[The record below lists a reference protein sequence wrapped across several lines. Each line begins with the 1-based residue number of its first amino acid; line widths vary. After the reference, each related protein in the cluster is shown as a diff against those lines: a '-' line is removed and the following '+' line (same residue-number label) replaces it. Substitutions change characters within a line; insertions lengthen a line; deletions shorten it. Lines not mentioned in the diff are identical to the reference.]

1 MITVLHISLN
11 ICSETKFKAIRLVRV
26 GSDLIWHPS
35 FDRDHEVH
43 NEIWFRQIKSH
54 IVYHQI
60 FFLRHPTIWI
70 LDSWI
75 FSLNFCCYFW
85 SSLFVIKKVW
95 HSLFIIEKTTFRV
108 LLISFSIF
116 HNMHHIY
123 SSCGPLCPALV
134 WVNDSA
140 E

>member
-11 ICSETKFKAIRLVRV
+11 ICLETKLKAIRLVRV

-43 NEIWFRQIKSH
+43 IEIWFRQIKSH
-54 IVYHQI
+54 IIYHQKS
-60 FFLRHPTIWI
+60 FLEAPNH
-70 LDSWI
+70 
-75 FSLNFCCYFW
+75 LNTRQLNIQFELLLLL
-85 SSLFVIKKVW
+85 LFIIKKVW
-95 HSLFIIEKTTFRV
+95 YSLFIIEKTTFRV

>member
-11 ICSETKFKAIRLVRV
+11 ICLETKLKAIRLVRV

-43 NEIWFRQIKSH
+43 IEIWFRQKKSH
-54 IVYHQI
+54 IIYHQKS
-60 FFLRHPTIWI
+60 FLEAPNH
-70 LDSWI
+70 
-75 FSLNFCCYFW
+75 LNTRQLNIQFELLLLL
-85 SSLFVIKKVW
+85 LFIIKKVW
-95 HSLFIIEKTTFRV
+95 YSLFIIEKTTFRV